1 MVKEL
6 NAALDSSNTEFYT
19 QAMFKLTALLISSKG
34 NENQMEFCFLMVNAN
49 NNKLQKLSIYQPS
62 MHQLAAKLCFEVFPL
77 S

>member
-34 NENQMEFCFLMVNAN
+34 NENQMEFYFLMVNAN